1 MSSDS
6 TAEVIAKLGP
16 KRLADAIMSP
26 SSLLVGGAVGG
37 LAIAALGPAG
47 IILGAIAW
55 LGVTSRKLRPKEVL
69 RGQAAPKRI
78 DPFAVSD
85 PWRAS
90 VMSAM
95 SAQMRFDRAVDST
108 AKGPLRERLSGIRD
122 KVREAVDQCWTIAVQ
137 GDQLDDA
144 IRELDVR
151 KQAADLKASEEAL
164 RRNPDANRV
173 ESLQARRD
181 AIHSQLESANRL
193 VDLSQSTED
202 RLRKLNAQLD
212 ELVVRGIELSVTG
225 STDDLTD
232 LGLGVDSVLTEM
244 EAVRQAM
251 TETSRIS
258 RGQPAHLP
266 SLPESSSAQDR
277 TSTG

>member
-1 MSSDS
+1 MSDD
-6 TAEVIAKLGP
+6 TAAQVIAKLGP

-26 SSLLVGGAVGG
+26 TSLLVGGAVGG
-37 LAIAALGPAG
+37 LAIAAAGPVG
-47 IILGAIAW
+47 IVAGAIAW
-55 LGVTSRKLRPKEVL
+55 LYVTSRKLRPREVL
-69 RGQAAPKRI
+69 RGAAAPKRI

-95 SAQMRFDRAVDST
+95 GAQMRFDRAVDST
-108 AKGPLRERLSGIRD
+108 NKGALRDRLASIRD
-122 KVREAVDQCWTIAVQ
+122 KVGEAVNQCWSIAVQ

-151 KQAADLKASEEAL
+151 KQANDLRTSEEML
-164 RRNPDANRV
+164 GRNQDPARV
-173 ESLQARRD
+173 SSLEARRD
-181 AIHSQLESANRL
+181 AIRSQLESANRL

-202 RLRKLNAQLD
+202 RLRQLNAQLD

-225 STDDLTD
+225 STEDLND
-232 LGLGVDSVLTEM
+232 LGIGVDSVLSEM

-251 TETSRIS
+251 NETNRIS
-258 RGQPAHLP
+258 RNRGAQ
-266 SLPESSSAQDR
+266 LPE
-277 TSTG
+277 TGTATTG